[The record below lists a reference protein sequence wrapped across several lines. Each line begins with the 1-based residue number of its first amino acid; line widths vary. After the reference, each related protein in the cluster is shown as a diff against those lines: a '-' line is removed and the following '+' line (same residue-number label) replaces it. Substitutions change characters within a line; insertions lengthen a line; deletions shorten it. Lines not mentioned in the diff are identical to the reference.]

1 MHRYTLSF
9 IVAVL
14 IVYFVVC
21 IAYFVDYMTKKKL
34 HTKCFVINL
43 EKNKLRLERFTY
55 FYNNSDIS
63 VLPIERFNAIN
74 GRELD
79 PKKYIT
85 EHAYET
91 LLENENNRFRTRHY
105 QLTRGAIGCYL
116 SHTAMYQKLLD
127 DPKYDYYI
135 IFEDD
140 AAILPNVLDKLN
152 LVVNYAP
159 ADWDMLLLAP
169 IMEVLAERPIDA
181 NTHLFRK
188 LDTFWG
194 LCGYV
199 INKKGARKFMEEF
212 GKKRISMQIDSKM
225 SYMILHG
232 DFNVYAFNE
241 KTIWH
246 DRSLG
251 TDIQMPLKKT
261 QGVNPFYIEDL

>member
-14 IVYFVVC
+14 VVYIFVCVT
-21 IAYFVDYMTKKKL
+21 YLVGHLTKRKL
-34 HTKCFVINL
+34 HTRCFVINL
-43 EKNKLRLERFTY
+43 EKNKTRLERFTY

-63 VLPIERFNAIN
+63 VMPIERFNAIN
-74 GRELD
+74 GRDLD

-85 EHAYET
+85 ETAYNT
-91 LLENENNRFRTRHY
+91 LVENEKNRYRTRHY

-127 DPKYDYYI
+127 DPKHDYYI

-140 AAILPNVLDKLN
+140 AAILPKVIEKIN
-152 LVVNYAP
+152 LAVNYAP
-159 ADWDMLLLAP
+159 ADWDMVLFAP
-169 IMEVLAERPIDA
+169 IMEVLAEKPIDA

-194 LCGYV
+194 LCGYA
-199 INKKGARKFMEEF
+199 INKRGARKFMDGF
-212 GKKRISMQIDSKM
+212 HKKPISMQIDSKM

-246 DRSLG
+246 DRSMG
-251 TDIQMPLKKT
+251 TDIQMPLKKV
-261 QGVNPFYIEDL
+261 QGVNPFYIEDI

>member
-1 MHRYTLSF
+1 MHRYTLSL

-14 IVYFVVC
+14 LVYFVICV
-21 IAYFVDYMTKKKL
+21 AYLVSYLSKKRL
-34 HTKCFVINL
+34 ATKCFVINL
-43 EKNKLRLERFTY
+43 KKNALRLERFIY

-63 VLPIERFNAIN
+63 VLPLERFEAVN

-79 PKKYIT
+79 AKRYIT
-85 EHAYET
+85 QHAYDT
-91 LLENENNRFRTRHY
+91 LIENENNKTRTRHY

-116 SHTAMYQKLLD
+116 SHAAMFQKLLD
-127 DPKYDYYI
+127 DPKHDYYI

-140 AAILPNVLDKLN
+140 AAILPAVIDKIN
-152 LVVNYAP
+152 LAVNYAP
-159 ADWDMLLLAP
+159 ADWDMVLLAP

-199 INKKGARKFMEEF
+199 INKKGARKFMDEF
-212 GKKRISMQIDSKM
+212 HKRPISMQIDSKM

-232 DFNVYAFNE
+232 SFDVYAFND

-246 DRSLG
+246 DRSMG
-251 TDIQMPLKKT
+251 TDIQMPLKKV
-261 QGVNPFYIEDL
+261 QGVNPFFIEDI

>member
-14 IVYFVVC
+14 IVYFVVS
-21 IAYFVDYMTKKKL
+21 ILYFVNYLTKKGL
-34 HTKCFVINL
+34 NTKCYVINL
-43 EKNKLRLERFTY
+43 DKNKLRLERFSY

-63 VLPIERFNAIN
+63 TLPLERFKAIN
-74 GRELD
+74 GRKLD
-79 PKKYIT
+79 PRQYIT
-85 EHAYET
+85 EHAYKT
-91 LLENENNRFRTRHY
+91 LIENENNRFRTRHY

-116 SHTAMYQKLLD
+116 SHTAMFQKLLD

-140 AAILPNVLDKLN
+140 AAILPAVIEKIN
-152 LVVNYAP
+152 LAVNYAP
-159 ADWDMLLLAP
+159 ADWDMVLLAP

-194 LCGYV
+194 LCGYI
-199 INKKGARKFMEEF
+199 INKRGAQKFIDEF
-212 GKKRISMQIDSKM
+212 DKKRISMQIDSKM

-246 DRSLG
+246 DRSMG
-251 TDIQMPLKKT
+251 TDIQMPLKKV
-261 QGVNPFYIEDL
+261 QGINPFYIEDL